1 MQLCIAGRM
10 GVLGQKKGLVC
21 SNNKFWYEFMSVN
34 LSFMKVKEY
43 WLNVSPDL
51 TKVGL
56 QTQMLIDNL
65 SEIFKSQLLAFL
77 LSTIATW

>member
-1 MQLCIAGRM
+1 
-10 GVLGQKKGLVC
+10 
-21 SNNKFWYEFMSVN
+21 MSVN

-77 LSTIATW
+77 LSTITTW